1 LRELI
6 REVRSSRKYLFKKEQ
21 AEKFISN
28 NLRTRRTQP
37 KTGQLQVQIPVI
49 SEELAMWMRSTGT
62 GLEPGQYPVVLE
74 GSSIEREQGYVLRNF
89 DAAYTIGLL
98 KAVIAS
104 AKALLDRDE
113 LEKEEYETLK
123 RNLLSRLNRVYT
135 ELGKDVS
142 LDGDTLDYLVSRDP
156 VQRLSRAIETS
167 LPPITVLPVDK
178 LKELNE
184 LIREL
189 AYAA

>member
-1 LRELI
+1 
-6 REVRSSRKYLFKKEQ
+6 
-21 AEKFISN
+21 
-28 NLRTRRTQP
+28 
-37 KTGQLQVQIPVI
+37 
-49 SEELAMWMRSTGT
+49 MWMRSTGT

-98 KAVIAS
+98 KAVMAS
-104 AKALLDRDE
+104 AKSLLE
-113 LEKEEYETLK
+113 SGAMEKEEYETF
-123 RNLLSRLNRVYT
+123 RDGLLSRINRVYV
-135 ELGKDVS
+135 EIGKDIS
-142 LDGDTLDYLVSRDP
+142 LDGETLDYLVSSDP
-156 VQRLSRAIETS
+156 VHRLSRAIETS

-178 LKELNE
+178 LRELNE